1 MTEKEYSL
9 GAVMRYLDKEYG
21 TVLDETQEGAL
32 KQMLDACQSQIDEI
46 DEDRP
51 YKEWSDDALDEEIFE
66 VKVKIVDLFQNGST
80 DEDVRTYYTRLVME
94 QAERQEEGDVDKFK
108 GKCLVCNKLFTVEK
122 EFKEHDCIE

>member
-94 QAERQEEGDVDKFK
+94 QAERQEEGDVTNVK
-108 GKCLVCNKLFTVEK
+108 
-122 EFKEHDCIE
+122 